1 MYLPPIVAVV
11 AAASLAFNLLVL
23 TPATAQDNVRTRGEL
38 ACKSD
43 ARHCKKY
50 FSQGDAAILA
60 CLQERKVQLSASCRK
75 FLTDIGQL
83 N

>member
-1 MYLPPIVAVV
+1 MYLPRIIAVI
-11 AAASLAFNLLVL
+11 AAAALSVSSFVF
-23 TPATAQDNVRTRGEL
+23 TPATAQDDVRTRGEL
-38 ACKSD
+38 ACKAD

-60 CLQERKVQLSASCRK
+60 CLQQRKVQLSASCRR
-75 FLTDIGQL
+75 FLTEIGQL